1 VTRLRNF
8 FDFIKEGYSGSH
20 PQSFFPEDLIA
31 LYHARPS
38 TRNVPPMKKGRKGS
52 SHETADI
59 KLLDPPISP
68 RKGTMQQREALA
80 DVRMVNN
87 TDAFITFP
95 ILCY

>member
-1 VTRLRNF
+1 MILKNF
-8 FDFIKEGYSGSH
+8 FDFTKEGFSGSH
-20 PQSFFPEDLIA
+20 PQLSFLEGLIA
-31 LYHARPS
+31 LYHASPS
-38 TRNVPPMKKGRKGS
+38 IRNVPPIKKGRKGS
-52 SHETADI
+52 SQETADI